1 MDDESTAANSHQ
13 TGDAMNESE
22 NHQLIVGGV
31 TLVSDGKVATVTS
44 PVCVYQHFT
53 PDHVNSFWAWARAT
67 PQFAKIFDN
76 FRNDLS
82 ALLIEWGRQRASSS
96 KEFPDS

>member
-1 MDDESTAANSHQ
+1 
-13 TGDAMNESE
+13 MNESE

-31 TLVSDGKVATVTS
+31 TLISDGKVATVTS

-53 PDHVNSFWAWARAT
+53 PDQVNSFWSWARAT